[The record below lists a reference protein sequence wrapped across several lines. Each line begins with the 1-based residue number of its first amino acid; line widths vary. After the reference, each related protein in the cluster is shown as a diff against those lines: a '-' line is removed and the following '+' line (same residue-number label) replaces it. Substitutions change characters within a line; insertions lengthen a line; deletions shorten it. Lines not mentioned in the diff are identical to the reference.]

1 MLYLQT
7 CKHKRR
13 TKDLINILSSLFSG
27 RSNMRVFHVK
37 NLLSG
42 KKQMILRSRLQD
54 WLNTWLNMVL
64 TVQSASSAI
73 QWQEEVACTSHAANA
88 NTSSVVAV
96 AKHSLWEPSALW
108 VQTVQS

>member
-1 MLYLQT
+1 
-7 CKHKRR
+7 
-13 TKDLINILSSLFSG
+13 
-27 RSNMRVFHVK
+27 MRVLHVK

-42 KKQMILRSRLQD
+42 KKRMILRSRLQD

-64 TVQSASSAI
+64 TVQSASFAI
-73 QWQEEVACTSHAANA
+73 HWQKEVAYTSHAASA
-88 NTSSVVAV
+88 NMNSVVAV